1 MVAGLFPLNEQA
13 AVLAMLERSVVL
25 LVPDHIASVLRSM
38 PWLRTAWSLAN
49 TDAT

>member
-1 MVAGLFPLNEQA
+1 MVAGLFPLNEQVA
-13 AVLAMLERSVVL
+13 MLAMLERSVVL
-25 LVPDHIASVLRSM
+25 LVPDHIASVLRFM